1 MPPPTWDVPIGEAPP
16 DGLEQLRRLAVRF
29 ERDLRHTIDYEIRCS
44 AFEDGDHL
52 IFRAIWPPTIQQDLY
67 CVPEW
72 EEADTAVKVMDA
84 LQWSDFF
91 DYVTDPWPRC
101 PIHPDSTHSLTAK
114 RFGRSA
120 WWVCPS
126 TGERTTPVGTLGDP
140 TDEPTDEP
148 TRGT

>member
-1 MPPPTWDVPIGEAPP
+1 MPIGEAPP
-16 DGLEQLRRLAVRF
+16 DGLEQLRLLAVRF
-29 ERDLRHTIDYEIRCS
+29 ERDLRHTLDDEIRCS

-52 IFRAIWPPTIQQDLY
+52 IFRAI
-67 CVPEW
+67 
-72 EEADTAVKVMDA
+72 
-84 LQWSDFF
+84 
-91 DYVTDPWPRC
+91 C

-140 TDEPTDEP
+140 TDEPT
-148 TRGT
+148 RGI